1 MSEYRKWDESR
12 SPQWKYLLQKESS
25 QRRKTR
31 KEIEKERQ
39 ITKREKEEY
48 KEIVKDKRILSK
60 KQKKGKKRMKQ
71 IGAVELPQE
80 AFLAILT
87 SDDDYSPYV
96 DVIDGV
102 DEHSDLATDAIIKAR
117 LGKLDGINNS
127 GFGSL
132 SGSGLYSDNVYLEGG
147 VIAKFGSLVDLAGN
161 VAGMIPGLQPLRYA
175 GDIFSLIT

>member
-60 KQKKGKKRMKQ
+60 KQKKGKNITR
-71 IGAVELPQE
+71 
-80 AFLAILT
+80 
-87 SDDDYSPYV
+87 YV
-96 DVIDGV
+96 
-102 DEHSDLATDAIIKAR
+102 R
-117 LGKLDGINNS
+117 
-127 GFGSL
+127 
-132 SGSGLYSDNVYLEGG
+132 GSGG
-147 VIAKFGSLVDLAGN
+147 VMRKVSSPTSSEPNTIMEQVKDEYRTTTQSPIDT
-161 VAGMIPGLQPLRYA
+161 Q
-175 GDIFSLIT
+175 TQE